1 MTFTFTRQLGRW
13 ALLACLAPL
22 ALASLGGCSAM
33 TAQNPSSN
41 LKPVNA
47 IAEGGD
53 DRVMLKG
60 ADVVAYFTQNRY
72 VQGSPQFKS
81 VHEAVT
87 FRFASAEHKALFD
100 AAPQKYLPQYG
111 GYCAWAVS
119 QGYTADIDPNAW
131 KVVNGKLYL
140 NYDKEVQKKWEANQA
155 ANISAAEVKWPALLK
170 E

>member
-1 MTFTFTRQLGRW
+1 MRAATLLALSFFVGAVILGSNPARALDPVNNSLFSDVAIHFTFKWRG
-13 ALLACLAPL
+13 ALWRFVSAADRD
-22 ALASLGGCSAM
+22 AFAASPEKYA
-33 TAQNPSSN
+33 
-41 LKPVNA
+41 
-47 IAEGGD
+47 
-53 DRVMLKG
+53 
-60 ADVVAYFTQNRY
+60 
-72 VQGSPQFKS
+72 PQF
-81 VHEAVT
+81 
-87 FRFASAEHKALFD
+87 
-100 AAPQKYLPQYG
+100 G